1 MAEKLEPATLASYSS
16 GLAEAIE
23 AIADLTK
30 KASEP
35 VIVNIP
41 TAGLSHGLAES
52 VPVAFDRTL
61 QEFQSLKS
69 LLEEHRVSPERRRG
83 TASTDTLASFID
95 LINRH
100 KDDGSVIFGK
110 ARWPEP
116 KLTGIMNYHDLDN
129 EARFADHRIE
139 YAFPLTDE
147 FKAWVDT
154 NKKGMEQADFAA
166 FIEEHAQE
174 VASPTDGEKAEYERF
189 FNEKIATP
197 SELIMLSRHLEVF
210 VSATVKQ
217 GVRLQTGERTVEFR
231 EEHQNAK
238 GEAVVIPGIFIVS
251 VPAFVDGEKVRIP
264 TRLRYR
270 IKGGDIVWFYDLYRW
285 ETVLREQ
292 VQRDLL
298 ESAKQT
304 GLPHFEGSAER

>member
-1 MAEKLEPATLASYSS
+1 MEENKEVS
-16 GLAEAIE
+16 GLNAAIRTLT
-23 AIADLTK
+23 DLAN
-30 KASEP
+30 KASKPE
-35 VIVNIP
+35 IVNVA
-41 TAGLSHGLAES
+41 TDGLSNGLAAS
-52 VPVAFDRTL
+52 VPLAFDRHT
-61 QEFQSLKS
+61 QRFGSVKT
-69 LLEEHRVSPERRRG
+69 LLEEHRIAPERRRG
-83 TASTDTLASFID
+83 TASTDTLASFIE

-116 KLTGIMNYHDLDN
+116 KLTGIINYHDLDN

-147 FKAWVDT
+147 FKAWVAT
-154 NKKGMEQADFAA
+154 NKTGMEQVEFAA
-166 FIEEHAQE
+166 FLEEHSQE
-174 VASPTDGEKAEYERF
+174 VASPTAGETSEYERY
-189 FNEKIATP
+189 FNEKIANP

-217 GVRLQTGERTVEFR
+217 GVRLQTGERTVEFK

-251 VPAFVDGEKVRIP
+251 VPAFIDGEKVRIP

-270 IKGGDIVWFYDLYRW
+270 IKGGEIVWFYELYRW

-292 VQRDLL
+292 VQRDLIDA
-298 ESAKQT
+298 AKAT
-304 GLPHFEGSAER
+304 GLPHFEGTAER

>member
-1 MAEKLEPATLASYSS
+1 MEENKEVAGLDAAIRTLTDLSNKASQPAIVNVTTD
-16 GLAEAIE
+16 GLA
-23 AIADLTK
+23 K
-30 KASEP
+30 
-35 VIVNIP
+35 
-41 TAGLSHGLAES
+41 GLAAS
-52 VPVAFDRTL
+52 VPLTFDRNT
-61 QEFQSLKS
+61 QRFGSVKA
-69 LLEEHRVSPERRRG
+69 LLEEHRIAPERRRG
-83 TASTDTLASFID
+83 TACTDTLASFID

-116 KLTGIMNYHDLDN
+116 KLTGIMNYHDVDN
-129 EARFADHRIE
+129 DARFSDHRVE

-147 FKAWVDT
+147 FKAWVDA

-197 SELIMLSRHLEVF
+197 SELIVLSRHLEVF

-270 IKGGDIVWFYDLYRW
+270 IKGGDIIWFYDLYRW

-292 VQRDLL
+292 VQRDLI
-298 ESAKQT
+298 EAAKQT